1 MLVEFLDRLTTG
13 GQNNFR
19 RTIQSPIKK
28 HFYSFLASQTISPK
42 KIIHS
47 LRLLYLLGLLT
58 SVATAHA
65 DRETIPL
72 RADWRFIKED
82 AGIFATS
89 ESWEK
94 ITIPHTWNALD
105 AQDGPAEIS
114 DKQESAAEAA
124 AATAR
129 SLKAKKAANGDEKLN
144 PHMKR
149 GLYEGAC
156 WYERTIDIP
165 AEWEGKKRV
174 FIRFEAASSVA
185 KTYINKTLLG
195 EHRGAFT
202 AFCYELTDYLK
213 YGSKNE
219 LRLQVDN
226 TRRED
231 VPPQFGD
238 FNLDGGI
245 YRPAQ
250 LIVTD
255 DVCVSPLDYASSGIY
270 LTTKSL
276 ENAKAVV
283 EVRSIISN
291 GEKLEPA
298 SKSKNTT
305 PGEETGIKSEKR
317 ESRPAPVHVTI
328 LTEIKDAAGQT
339 VAKNSTEKEI
349 PSEESVSV
357 TQLLTITAPHCW
369 NGRQDPYLYTAT
381 VRVQRG
387 DEIVDQV
394 TQSLGLRT
402 VAITQEQGFLLNGK
416 PYPVHGVSRHQDIR
430 NKGWAISPEDEEND
444 ARFMKEMG
452 VTAVRNAHYPQS
464 DNWHAIN
471 DREGVLLW
479 NELSLINVTRDT
491 RAFWSNSEEC
501 LREMIYQLY
510 NHPSV
515 AWWGLFNELGTRPM
529 PPSDEKLAHLQA
541 VVKEIDPNR
550 IVVAASCRSGQS
562 FNLVTEQMAFNHYPG
577 WYHEFS
583 PSAMKAAI
591 EKRSEE
597 VGKRIAISEYG
608 AGANI
613 AHHTEGALVQPT
625 PRGPFH
631 PEEYQAFV
639 HEQDWADMRDNPH
652 LWGTFIWNMFD
663 FAHQGRK
670 EGNIISLN
678 DKGMVTHDRR
688 FKKDA
693 FFFYKANWNP
703 EPMVY
708 ITSRR
713 LVFRTQP
720 VTGVKVYSNCQEVEL
735 KVNGHSCGMIKPDG
749 LKIARWSDIKLTPGE
764 NTIEAIGKSK
774 DKTFTDSCKWDLG
787 QSQNQSI
794 R

>member
-1 MLVEFLDRLTTG
+1 MAMLA
-13 GQNNFR
+13 
-19 RTIQSPIKK
+19 KA
-28 HFYSFLASQTISPK
+28 Y
-42 KIIHS
+42 
-47 LRLLYLLGLLT
+47 
-58 SVATAHA
+58 A

-72 RADWRFIKED
+72 RSDWRFIKED
-82 AGIFATS
+82 AGIFAVS
-89 ESWEK
+89 NFWEQ
-94 ITIPHTWNALD
+94 ITVPHTWNAID

-124 AATAR
+124 EATA
-129 SLKAKKAANGDEKLN
+129 SKLEARKTARN
-144 PHMKR
+144 QDPHMKR

-165 AEWEGKKRV
+165 AEWEGKKRI

-219 LRLQVDN
+219 LRLEVDN

-245 YRPAQ
+245 YRPVQ

-276 ENAKAVV
+276 EDAKAVV

-291 GEKLEPA
+291 GEKAEPA
-298 SKSKNTT
+298 SKSKDKT

-317 ESRPAPVHVTI
+317 ESRPVPVRATI

-339 VAKNSTEKEI
+339 VAKSSTENEI
-349 PSEESVSV
+349 PSEVSVSV
-357 TQLLTITAPHCW
+357 TQLLTITAPHRW
-369 NGRQDPYLYTAT
+369 NGRQDSYLYTAT
-381 VRVQRG
+381 VRVQHG
-387 DEIVDQV
+387 NQIVDQV

-416 PYPVHGVSRHQDIR
+416 PYAVHGVSRHQDIR
-430 NKGWAISPEDEEND
+430 NKGWALAREDEEQD

-464 DNWHAIN
+464 ENWHAIN

-479 NELSLINVTRDT
+479 DELSLVNVTRDT
-491 RAFWSNSEEC
+491 RAFWYNSEEC
-501 LREMIYQLY
+501 LREMICQLY

-529 PPSDEKLAHLQA
+529 PPSDENLAHLQA

-562 FNLVTEQMAFNHYPG
+562 FNLVTEQMAFNSYPG

-583 PSAMKAAI
+583 PPAMEEGI
-591 EKRSEE
+591 EKRSAE

-613 AHHTEGALVQPT
+613 AHHTEGVPVQPA

-631 PEEYQAFV
+631 PEEYQAFI
-639 HEQDWADMRDNPH
+639 HEQDWAAIRDNPH

-678 DKGMVTHDRR
+678 DKGMMTHDRR

-703 EPMVY
+703 EPMVH
-708 ITSRR
+708 ITSHR
-713 LVFRTQP
+713 LVSRLQST
-720 VTGVKVYSNCQEVEL
+720 TEVKVYSNCPEVEL
-735 KVNGHSCGMIKPDG
+735 KVNSRSQGVMKPDD
-749 LKIARWSDIKLTPGE
+749 LKIARWPVVNLQPGI
-764 NTIEAIGKSK
+764 NTIEATTRSN
-774 DKTFTDSCKWDLG
+774 DKTLSDSCKWVLE
-787 QSQNQSI
+787 QTAK
-794 R
+794 